1 MLAFSWLPWPLDEI
15 KSRRDGPRT
24 GNRHF
29 ILKKVKFYSRSRKK
43 VTVLNLFY
51 KGAVNAYF
59 LTGSF
64 FKKTVVF
71 EAAIFVGQSEDGAE
85 VRCEVSRRVETA
97 VSRYSGPSGLR
108 FIVCPAGCTAKSALC
123 QEQDFLVKN
132 IGPGSQAA
140 TESPGQLPGN
150 DATPL
155 RDSSLFNPSLDTKP
169 IVVSVSFFGGLQWF
183 KYIILPKCGSKMPA
197 MFTVICV

>member
-1 MLAFSWLPWPLDEI
+1 MFDAIPAPSWTSGVDGHGTVFAFSWLPWPLDEI

-85 VRCEVSRRVETA
+85 VRCEVSRRVEKA

-108 FIVCPAGCTAKSALC
+108 ATILDDVRCKHLPQTTPSWRTWRRKPCRTLSSSSA
-123 QEQDFLVKN
+123 
-132 IGPGSQAA
+132 
-140 TESPGQLPGN
+140 T
-150 DATPL
+150 
-155 RDSSLFNPSLDTKP
+155 
-169 IVVSVSFFGGLQWF
+169 
-183 KYIILPKCGSKMPA
+183 
-197 MFTVICV
+197 

>member
-1 MLAFSWLPWPLDEI
+1 MVESGGGPAPSWTSGVDGHGTVLAFSWLPWQHGEI

-71 EAAIFVGQSEDGAE
+71 EAAIFVGQSEDGAK
-85 VRCEVSRRVETA
+85 VRCEVSRRVEPA
-97 VSRYSGPSGLR
+97 VSRYDSGPSALR
-108 FIVCPAGCTAKSALC
+108 FFC
-123 QEQDFLVKN
+123 
-132 IGPGSQAA
+132 AA
-140 TESPGQLPGN
+140 AYDLQKRG
-150 DATPL
+150 
-155 RDSSLFNPSLDTKP
+155 
-169 IVVSVSFFGGLQWF
+169 VFGG
-183 KYIILPKCGSKMPA
+183 
-197 MFTVICV
+197 

>member
-1 MLAFSWLPWPLDEI
+1 MLAFSWLPWQYGEI

-24 GNRHF
+24 GNRHL
-29 ILKKVKFYSRSRKK
+29 LKKVKFYSRSRKK

-85 VRCEVSRRVETA
+85 VRVYSRVSPDPPGTNPLNLHQIEP
-97 VSRYSGPSGLR
+97 G
-108 FIVCPAGCTAKSALC
+108 
-123 QEQDFLVKN
+123 FL
-132 IGPGSQAA
+132 
-140 TESPGQLPGN
+140 L
-150 DATPL
+150 
-155 RDSSLFNPSLDTKP
+155 
-169 IVVSVSFFGGLQWF
+169 
-183 KYIILPKCGSKMPA
+183 
-197 MFTVICV
+197 

>member
-1 MLAFSWLPWPLDEI
+1 MVESGGGYPPDWTSGVDGHGTVLAFSWLPWQHGEI

-97 VSRYSGPSGLR
+97 VSRYGIWLGMARRL
-108 FIVCPAGCTAKSALC
+108 
-123 QEQDFLVKN
+123 
-132 IGPGSQAA
+132 AA
-140 TESPGQLPGN
+140 TPWSKKISKLTSDGGPMV
-150 DATPL
+150 PL
-155 RDSSLFNPSLDTKP
+155 
-169 IVVSVSFFGGLQWF
+169 
-183 KYIILPKCGSKMPA
+183 
-197 MFTVICV
+197 

>member
-1 MLAFSWLPWPLDEI
+1 MRVDGYGAVLAFSWLPWPLDEI

-29 ILKKVKFYSRSRKK
+29 ILKKVKFYSRSREK

-97 VSRYSGPSGLR
+97 ASRYSGPSALR
-108 FIVCPAGCTAKSALC
+108 FIVL
-123 QEQDFLVKN
+123 
-132 IGPGSQAA
+132 
-140 TESPGQLPGN
+140 
-150 DATPL
+150 
-155 RDSSLFNPSLDTKP
+155 SL
-169 IVVSVSFFGGLQWF
+169 
-183 KYIILPKCGSKMPA
+183 
-197 MFTVICV
+197 

>member
-1 MLAFSWLPWPLDEI
+1 MFDAMVESGGEPAPSWTSGVDGHGTVLAFSWLPWPLDEI

-29 ILKKVKFYSRSRKK
+29 ILKKVKFYSRSREK

-71 EAAIFVGQSEDGAE
+71 EAAIFVGQPEDGAE

-97 VSRYSGPSGLR
+97 VSRYSGPSALR
-108 FIVCPAGCTAKSALC
+108 FLRCPARSTYRGLC
-123 QEQDFLVKN
+123 SWKL
-132 IGPGSQAA
+132 
-140 TESPGQLPGN
+140 
-150 DATPL
+150 
-155 RDSSLFNPSLDTKP
+155 
-169 IVVSVSFFGGLQWF
+169 GL
-183 KYIILPKCGSKMPA
+183 GD
-197 MFTVICV
+197 

>member
-1 MLAFSWLPWPLDEI
+1 M
-15 KSRRDGPRT
+15 
-24 GNRHF
+24 
-29 ILKKVKFYSRSRKK
+29 KFYSRSRKK

-97 VSRYSGPSGLR
+97 VSRYSGPSALR
-108 FIVCPAGCTAKSALC
+108 FLRCSARTDERPLLVSKKQKNVYPPRLTFPIYEASASAAG
-123 QEQDFLVKN
+123 
-132 IGPGSQAA
+132 IQA
-140 TESPGQLPGN
+140 TFICGG
-150 DATPL
+150 
-155 RDSSLFNPSLDTKP
+155 
-169 IVVSVSFFGGLQWF
+169 FFG
-183 KYIILPKCGSKMPA
+183 
-197 MFTVICV
+197 

>member
-1 MLAFSWLPWPLDEI
+1 MLESLVFDAMVESGGGPAPSWTSGVDGHGTVLAFSWLPWPLDEI

-51 KGAVNAYF
+51 KGGVNAYF

-97 VSRYSGPSGLR
+97 VSRYSGPSALR
-108 FIVCPAGCTAKSALC
+108 FIVCSARRRIQGRQPA
-123 QEQDFLVKN
+123 
-132 IGPGSQAA
+132 
-140 TESPGQLPGN
+140 SPPQTLSTIAHS
-150 DATPL
+150 DDQHRL
-155 RDSSLFNPSLDTKP
+155 
-169 IVVSVSFFGGLQWF
+169 
-183 KYIILPKCGSKMPA
+183 
-197 MFTVICV
+197 

>member
-1 MLAFSWLPWPLDEI
+1 MFDAMVESGGGYPPDWTSGVDGHGTVFAFSWLPWPLDEI

-71 EAAIFVGQSEDGAE
+71 EAAIFVGQPEDGAE
-85 VRCEVSRRVETA
+85 VRCEVLRRVEPA

-108 FIVCPAGCTAKSALC
+108 FMGCPARSR
-123 QEQDFLVKN
+123 F
-132 IGPGSQAA
+132 S
-140 TESPGQLPGN
+140 
-150 DATPL
+150 
-155 RDSSLFNPSLDTKP
+155 
-169 IVVSVSFFGGLQWF
+169 SFFFRAQIPQNY
-183 KYIILPKCGSKMPA
+183 KVK
-197 MFTVICV
+197 

>member
-1 MLAFSWLPWPLDEI
+1 MVESEIGRATDWTPGVGGHGAVLAFSWLPWPLDEI

-29 ILKKVKFYSRSRKK
+29 IIKKVKFYSRSRKK

-71 EAAIFVGQSEDGAE
+71 EAAIFVGQPEDGVE

-97 VSRYSGPSGLR
+97 VSRYSGPSALR
-108 FIVCPAGCTAKSALC
+108 FIVCSARR
-123 QEQDFLVKN
+123 
-132 IGPGSQAA
+132 
-140 TESPGQLPGN
+140 TQLR
-150 DATPL
+150 TL
-155 RDSSLFNPSLDTKP
+155 
-169 IVVSVSFFGGLQWF
+169 
-183 KYIILPKCGSKMPA
+183 
-197 MFTVICV
+197 

>member
-1 MLAFSWLPWPLDEI
+1 MVLCLL
-15 KSRRDGPRT
+15 SRGSRGHWTKLNHGPRT
-24 GNRHF
+24 ENRHF

-71 EAAIFVGQSEDGAE
+71 EAAIFVGQPEDGVE

-97 VSRYSGPSGLR
+97 VSRYSGPSALR
-108 FIVCPAGCTAKSALC
+108 F
-123 QEQDFLVKN
+123 F
-132 IGPGSQAA
+132 AA
-140 TESPGQLPGN
+140 QP
-150 DATPL
+150 
-155 RDSSLFNPSLDTKP
+155 
-169 IVVSVSFFGGLQWF
+169 
-183 KYIILPKCGSKMPA
+183 
-197 MFTVICV
+197 

>member
-97 VSRYSGPSGLR
+97 VSRYSGPSALR
-108 FIVCPAGCTAKSALC
+108 FIVCPARSVDTALYIFDQRYKKHKSSSHTLEPARARA
-123 QEQDFLVKN
+123 
-132 IGPGSQAA
+132 GPGPRQYCARRRHAVGRAA
-140 TESPGQLPGN
+140 KALPERAGP
-150 DATPL
+150 APVPAAG
-155 RDSSLFNPSLDTKP
+155 RARRP
-169 IVVSVSFFGGLQWF
+169 VSRHTSVHSGR
-183 KYIILPKCGSKMPA
+183 SERA
-197 MFTVICV
+197 ERE

>member
-1 MLAFSWLPWPLDEI
+1 M
-15 KSRRDGPRT
+15 SRERKTGGLSVAATIPPGVPNATSFGPGPSIVQVCPSCACRIPR
-24 GNRHF
+24 G
-29 ILKKVKFYSRSRKK
+29 ILVKKVKFYSRSRKK

-97 VSRYSGPSGLR
+97 VSIYSGPSGLR
-108 FIVCPAGCTAKSALC
+108 FMVCSARRNPTA
-123 QEQDFLVKN
+123 V
-132 IGPGSQAA
+132 
-140 TESPGQLPGN
+140 QLY
-150 DATPL
+150 L
-155 RDSSLFNPSLDTKP
+155 
-169 IVVSVSFFGGLQWF
+169 
-183 KYIILPKCGSKMPA
+183 
-197 MFTVICV
+197 

>member
-1 MLAFSWLPWPLDEI
+1 MFDAMVESGGEPAPSWTSGVDGHGTVLAFSWLPWQHGEI

-29 ILKKVKFYSRSRKK
+29 ILKKVKFYSRSREK

-85 VRCEVSRRVETA
+85 GRCEVSRRVETA
-97 VSRYSGPSGLR
+97 VSRYSGPSALR
-108 FIVCPAGCTAKSALC
+108 FAFVALLSAQPVVWGINRRYPATSRKQLEA
-123 QEQDFLVKN
+123 
-132 IGPGSQAA
+132 
-140 TESPGQLPGN
+140 SPHEEKRG
-150 DATPL
+150 
-155 RDSSLFNPSLDTKP
+155 F
-169 IVVSVSFFGGLQWF
+169 
-183 KYIILPKCGSKMPA
+183 
-197 MFTVICV
+197 

>member
-1 MLAFSWLPWPLDEI
+1 MLESLVFDAMVESGGDKPPDWTSGVDGHGTVLGFSWLPWPLDEI

-97 VSRYSGPSGLR
+97 VSRYSGPSALR
-108 FIVCPAGCTAKSALC
+108 FLRASVLELA
-123 QEQDFLVKN
+123 DRFLQV
-132 IGPGSQAA
+132 
-140 TESPGQLPGN
+140 
-150 DATPL
+150 DTPKM
-155 RDSSLFNPSLDTKP
+155 R
-169 IVVSVSFFGGLQWF
+169 QH
-183 KYIILPKCGSKMPA
+183 PK
-197 MFTVICV
+197 

>member
-1 MLAFSWLPWPLDEI
+1 MIQGSN
-15 KSRRDGPRT
+15 KSENQKEKT
-24 GNRHF
+24 NST
-29 ILKKVKFYSRSRKK
+29 LKVKFYSRSRKK

-108 FIVCPAGCTAKSALC
+108 FIVCPARTYGMMLF
-123 QEQDFLVKN
+123 Q
-132 IGPGSQAA
+132 GSV
-140 TESPGQLPGN
+140 
-150 DATPL
+150 
-155 RDSSLFNPSLDTKP
+155 F
-169 IVVSVSFFGGLQWF
+169 VVSGDFFRGRTL
-183 KYIILPKCGSKMPA
+183 
-197 MFTVICV
+197 

>member
-1 MLAFSWLPWPLDEI
+1 MVESGGEPAPSWTSGVDGHGTVLAFSWLPWPLDEI

-71 EAAIFVGQSEDGAE
+71 EAAIFVGQPEDGAE
-85 VRCEVSRRVETA
+85 VRCEVSRRVEPA

-108 FIVCPAGCTAKSALC
+108 FMVCPARRKIIWFRVPITLIRVRLFTSKYNKGPGARAGHFPSFF
-123 QEQDFLVKN
+123 FLV
-132 IGPGSQAA
+132 
-140 TESPGQLPGN
+140 
-150 DATPL
+150 L
-155 RDSSLFNPSLDTKP
+155 RLRMT
-169 IVVSVSFFGGLQWF
+169 SFLYPYSGYKKLA
-183 KYIILPKCGSKMPA
+183 ILNKS
-197 MFTVICV
+197 

>member
-1 MLAFSWLPWPLDEI
+1 MLESLVFDAMVESGGEYTPDWTSGVDGHGTVLGFSWLPWPLDEI

-97 VSRYSGPSGLR
+97 VSRYSGPSALR
-108 FIVCPAGCTAKSALC
+108 FIVCSARRRIQGRQPA
-123 QEQDFLVKN
+123 
-132 IGPGSQAA
+132 
-140 TESPGQLPGN
+140 SPPQTLSTIAHS
-150 DATPL
+150 DDQHRL
-155 RDSSLFNPSLDTKP
+155 
-169 IVVSVSFFGGLQWF
+169 
-183 KYIILPKCGSKMPA
+183 
-197 MFTVICV
+197 

>member
-1 MLAFSWLPWPLDEI
+1 MLDAMVESGGEPAPSWTSGVDGHGTVLAFSWLPWPLDEI

-71 EAAIFVGQSEDGAE
+71 EAAIFVGQPEDGAE
-85 VRCEVSRRVETA
+85 VRCEVSRRVEPA
-97 VSRYSGPSGLR
+97 VSRYSGPSALR
-108 FIVCPAGCTAKSALC
+108 FLRCSARTAVALSDL
-123 QEQDFLVKN
+123 ETERDDNSNIQDSRFPVIYRYLY
-132 IGPGSQAA
+132 
-140 TESPGQLPGN
+140 
-150 DATPL
+150 
-155 RDSSLFNPSLDTKP
+155 LF
-169 IVVSVSFFGGLQWF
+169 
-183 KYIILPKCGSKMPA
+183 ILPLCLSVLRKGGVEPHSFMTTTLPPQQYG
-197 MFTVICV
+197 

>member
-1 MLAFSWLPWPLDEI
+1 M
-15 KSRRDGPRT
+15 
-24 GNRHF
+24 
-29 ILKKVKFYSRSRKK
+29 KFYSRSRKK

-97 VSRYSGPSGLR
+97 VSRYSGPSALR
-108 FIVCPAGCTAKSALC
+108 FLRASVLELADRFLQLYSSHFYSCTERSISEKRRSSA
-123 QEQDFLVKN
+123 
-132 IGPGSQAA
+132 
-140 TESPGQLPGN
+140 
-150 DATPL
+150 
-155 RDSSLFNPSLDTKP
+155 
-169 IVVSVSFFGGLQWF
+169 
-183 KYIILPKCGSKMPA
+183 
-197 MFTVICV
+197 

>member
-1 MLAFSWLPWPLDEI
+1 MVESGGGPAPSWTLGVDGHGTVLDFSWLPWPLDEI

-97 VSRYSGPSGLR
+97 VSRYSGPSALR
-108 FIVCPAGCTAKSALC
+108 FMVCPARTDDCRACFRTAAGTSDK
-123 QEQDFLVKN
+123 F
-132 IGPGSQAA
+132 
-140 TESPGQLPGN
+140 
-150 DATPL
+150 
-155 RDSSLFNPSLDTKP
+155 
-169 IVVSVSFFGGLQWF
+169 VVVV
-183 KYIILPKCGSKMPA
+183 A
-197 MFTVICV
+197 

>member
-1 MLAFSWLPWPLDEI
+1 M
-15 KSRRDGPRT
+15 
-24 GNRHF
+24 
-29 ILKKVKFYSRSRKK
+29 KFYSRSRKK

-97 VSRYSGPSGLR
+97 VSRYSGPSRLR
-108 FIVCPAGCTAKSALC
+108 FIVCPARMYYKMAEEVVGTRNILLIINFPGVSERDERRSDGENEARNSA
-123 QEQDFLVKN
+123 
-132 IGPGSQAA
+132 A
-140 TESPGQLPGN
+140 
-150 DATPL
+150 
-155 RDSSLFNPSLDTKP
+155 LDENE
-169 IVVSVSFFGGLQWF
+169 
-183 KYIILPKCGSKMPA
+183 
-197 MFTVICV
+197 